1 MKKLIINKLQDWWVN
16 LCEAE
21 QDLILKIIKQNY
33 VTNIK
38 EKNDTGKIRCVIK
51 YYVLMI

>member
-1 MKKLIINKLQDWWVN
+1 MSEFMWSRTRLNI
-16 LCEAE
+16 CE
-21 QDLILKIIKQNY
+21 ILKIIKQNY